1 MLWFFKIIISR
12 ILSTLQQFLQF
23 FRFLKVINIIRV
35 LQSIGANEGFMGLK
49 MSCWLVFCVNE
60 MIFKIVIS
68 RSESRFGRFVEV
80 FDL

>member
-1 MLWFFKIIISR
+1 MRMFFFVGFSC
-12 ILSTLQQFLQF
+12 
-23 FRFLKVINIIRV
+23 FRDNIIRV